1 MSTYSIVGS
10 RPSAANMAV
19 IKSRKLRASPVP
31 TLKMP
36 ETAGVSMSQRTTATA
51 SST

>member
-1 MSTYSIVGS
+1 MYSIFGFS
-10 RPSAANMAV
+10 PSAAYIAL
-19 IKSRKLRASPVP
+19 IRSLKLRALPVP

-36 ETAGVSMSQRTTATA
+36 LTDGVSSMKRTTATA